1 MRALRSSHL
10 LAALTALALPT
21 CAHANLSHLSG
32 GWSTFVVA
40 VIAIVPP
47 LLLLPVFLKGKRLLS
62 WVVVQAVWLGTF
74 GLYLYTESLAFRPF
88 TVDPN
93 DPAFKKGV
101 QDRLEAMKREESA
114 REECS
119 WFGKTGLSEEDEREL
134 PRYLRREF
142 GMLLSSPG
150 ALKAADL
157 EYLGVFAQGVETVRY
172 WRINHGSAE
181 PKFAYVVSAPDDRQV
196 MGWGDRAPAK

>member
-1 MRALRSSHL
+1 MRSLRPSQL

-21 CAHANLSHLSG
+21 CANANLSHLSG
-32 GWSTFVVA
+32 GWSTFIVV
-40 VIAIVPP
+40 VIAIVPT
-47 LLLLPVFLKGKRLLS
+47 LVLLPVLLKGKRLLS

-74 GLYLYTESLAFRPF
+74 SLYLYTESLAFRPF

-101 QDRLEAMKREESA
+101 QDRVEAMKKEETA

-119 WFGKTGLSEEDEREL
+119 WFGKTGLSEEDERQL

-142 GMLLSSPG
+142 GMSLSSPE
-150 ALKAADL
+150 ALKAQDL
-157 EYLGVFAQGVETVRY
+157 EYLGMFIQGVETVHY
-172 WRINHGSAE
+172 WRINHGSST

-196 MGWGDRAPAK
+196 MGWGDRAPPK